1 MLKIAQHTNDKK
13 PMQCF
18 LGVTN
23 YLKKL
28 VPIDITITCPLCYL
42 KNNANSEWTDNCE
55 KVFEWLTNILS
66 EIEVLCIKQ
75 QRHQIVTR

>member
-1 MLKIAQHTNDKK
+1 
-13 PMQCF
+13 MQCF

-28 VPIDITITCPLCYL
+28 VPIDIVITCPLCYL

-55 KVFEWLTNILS
+55 KVFE
-66 EIEVLCIKQ
+66 
-75 QRHQIVTR
+75 